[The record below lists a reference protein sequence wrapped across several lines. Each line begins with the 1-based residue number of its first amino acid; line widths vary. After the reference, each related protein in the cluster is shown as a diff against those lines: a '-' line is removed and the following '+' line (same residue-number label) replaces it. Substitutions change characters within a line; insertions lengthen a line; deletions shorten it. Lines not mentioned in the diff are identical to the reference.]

1 MPFAATGMD
10 PEITVLSEVNQKD
23 KYHNITY
30 IWCQMTQ
37 MNLSK
42 KQKQT
47 LSENRP
53 VVAKGER
60 GGESGI
66 SRGKLLHVEWTNRVL
81 LYRVGN
87 YTQYPGPNPNG
98 KCIYMCV

>member
-1 MPFAATGMD
+1 
-10 PEITVLSEVNQKD
+10 
-23 KYHNITY
+23 
-30 IWCQMTQ
+30 MTQ